1 MKFRAE
7 SGQGHNSVNFQA
19 RSSRFYMV
27 VHFFAKKQH
36 GRQKQNGITEL
47 SITQSIFK
55 LEAPT
60 FPGSS

>member
-1 MKFRAE
+1 MKFR
-7 SGQGHNSVNFQA
+7 A